1 MGSLKPLG
9 SSRSFYS
16 LQFLSCPF
24 QAFLFKIIIRSLPAL
39 FLLQHLSILLHRLL
53 PLSQFVGRFPRKCVT
68 KFPRLS
74 MSQKS
79 KKNVN
84 LFLIVFV
91 LMLMNKFVNLFYD
104 LKRVLHIAKSV
115 GRSLPRSVRLPRTPR
130 NSATEF
136 KMNNV
141 TTSLSYFVLVSQEPF
156 MKLSTKRIAPQNMTK
171 SAVHGL
177 RRHALQCRRK
187 SVLKVLNPNVMLS
200 PGRSVTL
207 LMKRCVSIFLLR
219 IVTSLKSRSA
229 RRSPNKSARR
239 FLILNVRPFTRKIA
253 NKFPSR
259 FAEMSTILTGS
270 VDRFMSKSARTCPR
284 MFAMIH
290 SRKSVTPCTR
300 SNVGLFLRP
309 FVLRLPRSSAEP
321 SPSKNAR
328 KFLNF
333 TVSRFQ
339 RTTARFSRLSLAK
352 SSHQESVIPRPDVS
366 VLLSQKLPARKFL
379 I

>member
-53 PLSQFVGRFPRKCVT
+53 PLSQFVG

-91 LMLMNKFVNLFYD
+91 LMLMNKVVNLFYD

-171 SAVHGL
+171 NAVHGL

-187 SVLKVLNPNVMLS
+187 SVLKVPNPNVMSSLK
-200 PGRSVTL
+200 RSATL
-207 LMKRCVSIFLLR
+207 LMKRCVSIFLPR
-219 IVTSLKSRSA
+219 IVMSLRSKSA
-229 RRSPNKSARR
+229 RRSPNKSVKR

-270 VDRFMSKSARTCPR
+270 VDRFMSKSARMCPR

-290 SRKSVTPCTR
+290 LRKSVTPCTR
-300 SNVGLFLRP
+300 SNVGPFQRP
-309 FVLRLPRSSAEP
+309 FVPRLPRNSAEP

-328 KFLNF
+328 KFQNF
-333 TVSRFQ
+333 IVSRFQ
-339 RTTARFSRLSLAK
+339 RITARFSRSSLAK
-352 SSHQESVIPRPDVS
+352 SSHQETAIPRPDVS